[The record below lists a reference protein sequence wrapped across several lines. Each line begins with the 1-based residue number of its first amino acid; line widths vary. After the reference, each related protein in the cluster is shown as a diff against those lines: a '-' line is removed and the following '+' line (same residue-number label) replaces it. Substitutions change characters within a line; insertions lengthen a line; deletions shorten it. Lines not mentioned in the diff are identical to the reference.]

1 MRKLLCALFT
11 ATIFLSMMVVTN
23 VSATSWVEMDPE
35 EVSER
40 AEVVVSGTYD
50 FTGKA
55 VPSDF
60 IFAGFTFNVENVYR
74 GEVPSKIT
82 VGIDGFDVGW
92 ADEFQNEGGKFL
104 LFSEK
109 SDSATFLIPVGGP
122 NGMIQF
128 SDGKV
133 QNRNTKNQI
142 FYEDILKSTSEKP
155 SSESDIG
162 IIDNQNTSSVM
173 TIWIGGVA
181 VITLLAVILLY
192 RYRKKGKH

>member
-74 GEVPSKIT
+74 E
-82 VGIDGFDVGW
+82 
-92 ADEFQNEGGKFL
+92 
-104 LFSEK
+104 
-109 SDSATFLIPVGGP
+109 
-122 NGMIQF
+122 
-128 SDGKV
+128 
-133 QNRNTKNQI
+133 R
-142 FYEDILKSTSEKP
+142 Y
-155 SSESDIG
+155 
-162 IIDNQNTSSVM
+162 
-173 TIWIGGVA
+173 
-181 VITLLAVILLY
+181 LA
-192 RYRKKGKH
+192 K

>member
-1 MRKLLCALFT
+1 MRKLVCALFI
-11 ATIFLSMMVVTN
+11 ATIFLSLMVVTS
-23 VSATSWVEMDPE
+23 VFATSWVEMEPQ
-35 EVSER
+35 EVSDR

-50 FTGKA
+50 FSGKA

-82 VGIDGFDVGW
+82 VGIDRFDVGW
-92 ADEFQNEGGKFL
+92 ADEFQNEGGEFL
-104 LFSEK
+104 VFLEK

-133 QNRNTKNQI
+133 QNGNAENQN
-142 FYEDILKSTSEKP
+142 FYEDILKSTSKEP
-155 SSESDIG
+155 SSGSDIG
-162 IIDNQNTSSVM
+162 LIDNQNSSSVM
-173 TIWIGGVA
+173 PIWIGRIA
-181 VITLLAVILLY
+181 VITFLGATLLY
-192 RYRKKGKH
+192 GYRKKGKR